1 MFNYEQVRPRV
12 EKNLRTC
19 FKSCE
24 LDSGKSSSVFSSVS
38 FFFTRLRPWVID
50 FCFVVC
56 FFLKECFIGL
66 LTQRAKDVAV
76 ASGRKTIRYDDIET
90 VAREGG
96 WRTRFLLDHLKEVAP
111 LIQKTSAA
119 IPGSAQEEEGKEN
132 VVSKAAPVRR
142 ITDFFSK

>member
-1 MFNYEQVRPRV
+1 M
-12 EKNLRTC
+12 
-19 FKSCE
+19 
-24 LDSGKSSSVFSSVS
+24 
-38 FFFTRLRPWVID
+38 
-50 FCFVVC
+50 
-56 FFLKECFIGL
+56 
-66 LTQRAKDVAV
+66 AV

-111 LIQKTSAA
+111 LIQKKSAA
-119 IPGSAQEEEGKEN
+119 VPDSAQEEEGKEN